1 MGVTKHRPD
10 RQLQAKALIATRK
23 PIAIGLLLSAD
34 EAAARAFLDRCA
46 AEGLTGVLVRGSYE
60 VFMPAKLAGMSVR
73 QPMDYLSPQACDAL
87 HEEVLNWQ
95 GKLPSVRLGSGTR
108 LADWSAGESHPA
120 PVWAWIGTLVPY
132 VQVTL
137 RAIRLFSAIVEQEQP
152 MAFDCL
158 GVTGDAAWLAPLAV
172 KVFEHRTADIRFWGA
187 PPARPARVLPWPKIR
202 TPRIDYRP
210 VRRRAS
216 YLRVIAALDA
226 HERRARSLGFDG
238 FKGHAVL
245 IMRGAQGVEW
255 LTCPLTGRPLF
266 LDEYSEGLPQALAR
280 ACRARRWRLT
290 LIYEGAKPTAPGY
303 RSLAETHPSFISE
316 LPGPTFA
323 GLAAQLR
330 VPAREQYEPAVARL
344 VADRAFRRAFV
355 FDGIDM
361 FDQFS
366 DYLTRSILNLSV
378 LMTTQTETWEKTLE
392 AIKPD
397 LILGGRLEAKPW
409 INLAASRAGARTVSI
424 KLGIGDEMTPSILAQ
439 RPDGSHEAECQPDA
453 LAVWGEHQVE
463 HLRRRAPA
471 YGGDIQAL
479 GRTRSDTFV
488 RARDSLDRSRIR
500 DRLGLA
506 PSGPVIVWAGTCRT
520 RWGLWPNQTAGSA
533 VLSPDSWEAAFKAL
547 VKLAVR
553 RNAQIIVRPHPVDDM
568 AFIHNQIKRLGKGR
582 AIFSAGRQGIPNIEL
597 LAVSDILVS
606 GVSSMFAEAV
616 LSDCVAVNLWAPE
629 ISMIYETARFDHYS
643 EISEPVRSPRDMVNR
658 IDQLLDSP
666 GEHEAALARARG
678 NLPRYFGSS
687 DGNNGL
693 NTAVWAL
700 ETMAVGVRPAQA
712 SEPAIAAD
720 AIAAE
725 DAA

>member
-10 RQLQAKALIATRK
+10 QKLQAGALNATGR
-23 PIAIGLLLSAD
+23 PTAVGLLLSSD
-34 EAAARAFLDRCA
+34 EAAAQAFLDRCA
-46 AEGLTGVLVRGSYE
+46 AEGLNGVLVRASYD
-60 VFMPAKLAGMSVR
+60 VFMPAKLAGAPVR
-73 QPMDYLSPQACDAL
+73 QPMDYLSPEACDTV
-87 HEEVLNWQ
+87 HEEVLTWQ
-95 GKLPSVRLGSGTR
+95 AKLPSVKLASGER

-120 PVWAWIGTLVPY
+120 SLWAWIGTLVPY

-137 RAIRLFSAIVEQEQP
+137 RAVRLFTAIIEQEKP
-152 MAFDCL
+152 AAFDCL
-158 GVTGDAAWLAPLAV
+158 GVSGDAAWLAPLAV
-172 KVFEHRTADIRFWGA
+172 KVFEHASPDIGFWGS
-187 PPARPARVLPWPKIR
+187 PPAKPARVLPWPKIR
-202 TPRIDYRP
+202 TPKIDYRP

-216 YLRVIAALDA
+216 YLRVIAALEA
-226 HERRARSLGFDG
+226 HEKRARSLGFDG

-255 LTCPLTGRPLF
+255 LTCPRTGRPIF
-266 LDEYSEGLPQALAR
+266 LDEYSEGLPQALAK
-280 ACRARRWRLT
+280 ACRNRRWRLT
-290 LIYEGAKPTAPGY
+290 IIYEGAKPTAPGY
-303 RSLAETHPSFISE
+303 RSLSETHPSFISE
-316 LPGPTFA
+316 LPGPTFG

-344 VADRAFRRAFV
+344 VADRAFRKAFV
-355 FDGIDM
+355 FDGVDM

-378 LMTTQTETWEKTLE
+378 LMTTQTETWEKTFE

-397 LILGGRLEAKPW
+397 LIMGGRLEAKPW
-409 INLAASRAGARTVSI
+409 INLAASRTGARTVSI
-424 KLGIGDEMTPSILAQ
+424 KLGIGDEMTPSILAC
-439 RPDGSHEAECQPDA
+439 RPDGSHEAQCQPDA
-453 LAVWGEHQVE
+453 LVVWGEHQVE
-463 HLRRRAPA
+463 HIRRRAPA

-488 RARDSLDRSRIR
+488 QTRTALDHGRIR
-500 DRLGLA
+500 EKLGLA

-553 RNAQIIVRPHPVDDM
+553 RDAQIIVRPHPVDDM
-568 AFIHNQIKRLGKGR
+568 AFIHDQIKRHGKGR

-616 LSDCVAVNLWAPE
+616 LSNCVAVNLWAPE

-643 EISEPVRSPRDMVNR
+643 EISEPVRSARDMVHR

-666 GEHEAALARARG
+666 DEHAAALARARV
-678 NLPRYFGSS
+678 NLPRYFGGS
-687 DGNNGL
+687 DGDNGL

-700 ETMAVGVRPAQA
+700 ETTPLEPLRTQN

-720 AIAAE
+720 HAGSEEAA
-725 DAA
+725 